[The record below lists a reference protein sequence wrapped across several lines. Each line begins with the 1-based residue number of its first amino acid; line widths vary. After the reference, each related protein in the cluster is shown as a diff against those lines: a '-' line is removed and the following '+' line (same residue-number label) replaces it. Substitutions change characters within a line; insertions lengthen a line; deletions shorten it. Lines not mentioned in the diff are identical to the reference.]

1 MAKRIQL
8 PTIALAT
15 IGALMSY
22 SIQAFNPTP
31 AQIQQFQA
39 LPKSQQEMLAKQY
52 GVDISVLTGSSSI
65 EKQESQK
72 KAVPPKRVNTPEDY
86 SKSKELD
93 REPEELQAFG
103 YSVFAGEPSG
113 FTQIEDLPVP
123 NDYIVAPGDEIKVQ
137 VYGKDNAQHSLV
149 INREGIINYPQLGPI
164 YVAGQTFAQL
174 RESLTKTIKQK
185 IIGIDVAVSM
195 GSMRTMQIYIVG
207 EMKQP
212 GAYNVNGLTTVTQA
226 LIAAGGVQE
235 SGSLRNVQLKRNGRV
250 IQDIDMYQLL
260 LKGNTQSDIRL
271 LAGDTLFVPTK
282 GGEVIIDGAVK
293 RSAIYELKGSSTLG
307 QLVANA
313 GGTDADAYLQQVSIR
328 RLTDKGVV
336 IKSVDLSLQS
346 GRNFIIKDGDEV
358 RVNQR
363 SNLISNAIA
372 VRGSVIR
379 QGAYQFILGMKVSD
393 VITSVNTDLMPNA
406 DLNYAL
412 VVRETGI
419 NREIKVLQFNLGQA
433 IAQKSSK
440 DNLIL
445 KKGDQ
450 LFVFNNGFDQE
461 YWLGDKANSAKELKK
476 EQENQQAQM
485 AKLRLEHGN
494 SVSDERERYDNATGA
509 LVEEKNEVS
518 KLKLGQL
525 EDVATTELVRKNS
538 REKLLAPLIERLKA
552 QASLGKAVQI
562 VEVSG
567 AVKYPGIYPLVD
579 NGDIKDL
586 IVAAGGLVESAHITV
601 AELTRAGFHDGKLQ
615 LNHENISLE
624 NILNDKKGAN
634 ISLVSK
640 DRLHVFT
647 KPQWRDEQKIEL
659 QGEVVFPGTYTF
671 QRGETIDDVIQ
682 RAGGLTE
689 FAYPK
694 GAVFS
699 RVKLRLQEEQRL
711 KMLNMQLKQEIA
723 SLALRRQTSSASYA
737 SSPVEAMDVADEL
750 ASAQALGRMVLDLPE
765 ILSGN
770 ESADLMLENGDKLY
784 IPSLNKVIS
793 VMGEVQFA
801 SSHIFSDN
809 MTVEDYISS
818 AGGTKKQAD
827 TDRVYVIRAD
837 GSVMLPNNS
846 FWFSRSSKSLEPG
859 DTIIVPIDTDYLDGL
874 SALTSATQIL
884 YQIGI
889 AWSAVK
895 D

>member
-1 MAKRIQL
+1 MAKRTQL
-8 PTIALAT
+8 PVIALAT
-15 IGALMSY
+15 IGALISY
-22 SIQAFNPTP
+22 SAQAFNPTP
-31 AQIQQFQA
+31 AQIQQFQS

-52 GVDISVLTGSSSI
+52 GVDIGVLTRSSS
-65 EKQESQK
+65 
-72 KAVPPKRVNTPEDY
+72 KASNPAEDVSTPPKKVNALKVETTENVAATG
-86 SKSKELD
+86 
-93 REPEELQAFG
+93 LQPFG
-103 YSVFAGEPSG
+103 YSVFAGEPLN
-113 FTQIEDLPVP
+113 FTQIDDLPVP
-123 NDYIVAPGDEIKVQ
+123 NDYVMAPGDEIKVQ
-137 VYGKDNAQHSLV
+137 IYGKESAQHSLV
-149 INREGIINYPQLGPI
+149 INREGILNYPQLGPI
-164 YVAGQTFAQL
+164 HVVGQTFAQL
-174 RESLTKTIKQK
+174 RDSLTQTIKQK
-185 IIGIDVAVSM
+185 IIGVDVAVSM

-207 EMKQP
+207 EMAQP

-226 LIAAGGVQE
+226 LIAAGGIQE
-235 SGSLRNVQLKRNGRV
+235 SGSLRKVQLKRNGQL
-250 IQDIDMYQLL
+250 IQEIDMYQLL
-260 LKGNTQSDIRL
+260 LKGNTQNDIRL

-282 GGEVIIDGAVK
+282 GEEVVIDGAVK

-313 GGTDADAYLQQVSIR
+313 GGTDADAYLQQVTVR

-336 IKSVDLSLQS
+336 IKSVDLSTQS
-346 GRNFIIKDGDEV
+346 GRGFIIKDGDEV
-358 RVNQR
+358 RVNKR
-363 SNLISNAIA
+363 SNLISNAVA
-372 VRGSVIR
+372 VRGSVVR
-379 QGAYQFILGMKVSD
+379 QGAYQFVSGMKVSD

-412 VVRETGI
+412 VVRETGV

-433 IAQKSSK
+433 IAQRRSK
-440 DNLIL
+440 DNLTL
-445 KKGDQ
+445 EKGDQ

-476 EQENQQAQM
+476 EQETQQAQM
-485 AKLRLEHGN
+485 EKLRLEHGN
-494 SVSDERERYDNATGA
+494 SVVDERERYDSATGA
-509 LVEEKNEVS
+509 LVEETNEVS

-562 VEVSG
+562 VEVTG

-579 NGDIKDL
+579 NGDIKEL
-586 IVAAGGLVESAHITV
+586 IVAAGGLVESAHIAV
-601 AELTRAGFHDGKLQ
+601 AELTRAGFDDGKLR
-615 LNHENISLE
+615 LNHQNISLD
-624 NILNDKKGAN
+624 NILNDKDGAN
-634 ISLVSK
+634 LSLASK

-659 QGEVVFPGTYTF
+659 QGEVVFPGSYTF

-737 SSPVEAMDVADEL
+737 SSPAEAMDVADEL

-765 ILSGN
+765 ILTGN
-770 ESADLMLENGDKLY
+770 NKADLMLENGDKLY

-801 SSHIFSDN
+801 SSHIYSDS
-809 MTVEDYISS
+809 MTVEDYINS

-846 FWFSRSSKSLEPG
+846 FWFSRSSKPLEPG

>member
-1 MAKRIQL
+1 MAKRTQL
-8 PTIALAT
+8 SVIALAT
-15 IGALMSY
+15 IGALISY
-22 SIQAFNPTP
+22 SAQAFNPTP

-39 LPKSQQEMLAKQY
+39 LPKSQQESLAKQY
-52 GVDISVLTGSSSI
+52 GVDISVLTGMPS
-65 EKQESQK
+65 EPKTKK
-72 KAVPPKRVNTPEDY
+72 KAATPPKRVNSAQEGGTDTEKAGDP
-86 SKSKELD
+86 KEL
-93 REPEELQAFG
+93 QSFG
-103 YSVFAGEPSG
+103 YDVFAGEPLN
-113 FTQIEDLPVP
+113 FTQIDDLPVP
-123 NDYIVAPGDEIKVQ
+123 NDYVMAPGDEIKVQ
-137 VYGKDNAQHSLV
+137 VYGKESAQHSLV
-149 INREGIINYPQLGPI
+149 INREGILNYPQLGPI
-164 YVAGQTFAQL
+164 HVVGQTFAQL
-174 RESLTKTIKQK
+174 RDSLTQTIKQK
-185 IIGIDVAVSM
+185 IIGVDVAVSM

-207 EMKQP
+207 EMAQP

-226 LIAAGGVQE
+226 LIAAGGIQE
-235 SGSLRNVQLKRNGRV
+235 SGSLRKVQLKRNGQL
-250 IQDIDMYQLL
+250 IQEIDMYQLL
-260 LKGNTQSDIRL
+260 LKGNTQNDIRL

-282 GGEVIIDGAVK
+282 GEEVVIDGAVK

-313 GGTDADAYLQQVSIR
+313 GGTDADAYLQQVTVR

-336 IKSVDLSLQS
+336 IKSVDLSTQS
-346 GRNFIIKDGDEV
+346 GRGFIIKDGDEV

-363 SNLISNAIA
+363 SNLISNAVA
-372 VRGSVIR
+372 VRGSVVR
-379 QGAYQFILGMKVSD
+379 QGAYQFASGMRVSD

-412 VVRETGI
+412 VVRETGV

-433 IAQKSSK
+433 IAQKGSK
-440 DNLIL
+440 DNLTL
-445 KKGDQ
+445 EKGDQ

-476 EQENQQAQM
+476 EQETQQAQM
-485 AKLRLEHGN
+485 EKLRLEHGN
-494 SVSDERERYDNATGA
+494 SVVDERERYDNATGA
-509 LVEEKNEVS
+509 LVEETNEVS

-562 VEVSG
+562 VEVTG

-579 NGDIKDL
+579 NGDIKEL
-586 IVAAGGLVESAHITV
+586 IVAAGGLVESAHIAV
-601 AELTRAGFHDGKLQ
+601 AELTRAGFDDGKLR
-615 LNHENISLE
+615 LNHQNISLD
-624 NILNDKKGAN
+624 NILNDKDGAN
-634 ISLVSK
+634 LSLASK

-737 SSPVEAMDVADEL
+737 SSPAEAMDVADEL

-765 ILSGN
+765 ILTGN
-770 ESADLMLENGDKLY
+770 NKADLMLENGDKLY
-784 IPSLNKVIS
+784 IPALNKVIS
-793 VMGEVQFA
+793 IMGEVQFA

-809 MTVEDYISS
+809 MTVEDYINS

-846 FWFSRSSKSLEPG
+846 FWFSRSSRPLEPG

-874 SALTSATQIL
+874 SALTSATTIL

>member
-1 MAKRIQL
+1 MVKRTQL
-8 PTIALAT
+8 SVIALTT
-15 IGALMSY
+15 IGALISY
-22 SIQAFNPTP
+22 SVQAFNPTP
-31 AQIQQFQA
+31 AQIQQFQS

-52 GVDISVLTGSSSI
+52 GVDIGVLTGATSGDSKPT
-65 EKQESQK
+65 EKASTPPRK
-72 KAVPPKRVNTPEDY
+72 VNAPKAETTENIVATGLRP
-86 SKSKELD
+86 
-93 REPEELQAFG
+93 FG
-103 YSVFAGEPSG
+103 YSVFAGDPLG
-113 FTQIEDLPVP
+113 FTQIDDLPVP
-123 NDYIVAPGDEIKVQ
+123 NDYVMAPGDEIKVQ
-137 VYGKDNAQHSLV
+137 VYGKENAKHSLV
-149 INREGIINYPQLGPI
+149 IDREGVVNYPQLGPI
-164 YVAGQTFAQL
+164 YVVGQTFVQL
-174 RESLTKTIKQK
+174 RDSLTKIVKQK
-185 IIGIDVAVSM
+185 IIGVDVAVSM

-207 EMKQP
+207 EMAQP

-235 SGSLRNVQLKRNGRV
+235 SGSLRKVQLKRNGQL
-250 IQDIDMYQLL
+250 IKEIDMYQLL
-260 LKGNTQSDIRL
+260 LKGNTQNDIRL

-282 GGEVIIDGAVK
+282 GEEVVIDGAVK

-313 GGTDADAYLQQVSIR
+313 GGTDADAYLQQVTVR

-336 IKSVDLSLQS
+336 IKSVDLSTQS
-346 GRNFIIKDGDEV
+346 GRGFIIKDGDEV

-363 SNLISNAIA
+363 SNLISNAVA
-372 VRGSVIR
+372 VRGSVVR
-379 QGAYQFILGMKVSD
+379 QGAYQFVSGMKVSD

-412 VVRETGI
+412 VVRETGV

-433 IAQKSSK
+433 IAQKGSK
-440 DNLIL
+440 DNLTL
-445 KKGDQ
+445 EKGDQ

-476 EQENQQAQM
+476 EQETQQAQM
-485 AKLRLEHGN
+485 EKLRLEHGN
-494 SVSDERERYDNATGA
+494 SVVDERERYDNATGA
-509 LVEEKNEVS
+509 LVEETNEVS

-562 VEVSG
+562 VEVTG

-579 NGDIKDL
+579 NGDIKEL
-586 IVAAGGLVESAHITV
+586 IVAAGGLVESAHIAV
-601 AELTRAGFHDGKLQ
+601 AELTRAGFNDGKLR
-615 LNHENISLE
+615 LNHQNISLD
-624 NILNDKKGAN
+624 NIFNEKEGAN
-634 ISLVSK
+634 LSLVSK

-659 QGEVVFPGTYTF
+659 QGEVVFPGSYTF

-737 SSPVEAMDVADEL
+737 SNPAEAMDVADEL

-765 ILSGN
+765 ILTGN
-770 ESADLMLENGDKLY
+770 DKADLMLENGDKLY

-793 VMGEVQFA
+793 IMGEVQFA
-801 SSHIFSDN
+801 SSHIFSDD
-809 MTVEDYISS
+809 MTVEDYINS

-846 FWFSRSSKSLEPG
+846 FWFSRSSKPLEPG

>member
-8 PTIALAT
+8 STIALAT
-15 IGALMSY
+15 IGVLISY
-22 SIQAFNPTP
+22 SVQAFNPTP

-52 GVDISVLTGSSSI
+52 GVDISVLTGSPSAS
-65 EKQESQK
+65 KQEK
-72 KAVPPKRVNTPEDY
+72 KPTTPPERVNSYEERSISSEVP
-86 SKSKELD
+86 
-93 REPEELQAFG
+93 REVKELQAFG
-103 YSVFAGEPSG
+103 YDVFSG
-113 FTQIEDLPVP
+113 KPTSFTPIDDLPVP
-123 NDYIVAPGDEIKVQ
+123 NDYVVAPGDEIKVQ
-137 VYGKDNAQHSLV
+137 VYGKESSQHSLV
-149 INREGIINYPQLGPI
+149 INREGVINYPQLGPI
-164 YVAGQTFAQL
+164 NVAGQTFSQL
-174 RESLTKTIKQK
+174 RDSLIKTIKQK
-185 IIGIDVAVSM
+185 IIGIDVDVSM

-207 EMKQP
+207 EMAQP

-226 LIAAGGVQE
+226 LIAAGGIQE
-235 SGSLRNVQLKRNGRV
+235 SGSLRKVQLKRNGRLIKEV
-250 IQDIDMYQLL
+250 DMYQLL
-260 LKGNTQSDIRL
+260 LKGDTQSDLRL
-271 LAGDTLFVPTK
+271 LPGDTLFVPTK
-282 GGEVIIDGAVK
+282 GAEVIIDGAVK
-293 RSAIYELKGSSTLG
+293 RSAIYELKGTSTLG

-313 GGTDADAYLQQVSIR
+313 GGTDADAYLQQVTVR

-336 IKSVDLSLQS
+336 IKSVDLSTQA
-346 GRNFIIKDGDEV
+346 GHNFIIKDGDEI

-363 SNLISNAIA
+363 SNLISNAVA
-372 VRGSVIR
+372 VRGSVVR
-379 QGAYQFILGMKVSD
+379 QGAYQFVPGMKISD

-412 VVRETGI
+412 VVREIGV
-419 NREIKVLQFNLGQA
+419 NREIKVLQFNLGTA
-433 IAQKSSK
+433 ITRNSSK
-440 DNLIL
+440 DNLTL
-445 KKGDQ
+445 EKGDQ

-476 EQENQQAQM
+476 EQETQQAQM
-485 AKLRLEHGN
+485 EKLRLEHGN
-494 SVSDERERYDNATGA
+494 SVVDERERYDNATGA
-509 LVEEKNEVS
+509 LVEETNEVS

-525 EDVATTELVRKNS
+525 EDVATTELVRRNS

-562 VEVSG
+562 VEVTG

-579 NGDIKDL
+579 NGDIQDL

-601 AELTRAGFHDGKLQ
+601 AELTRAGFDGGKLR
-615 LNHENISLE
+615 LNHKNISLD
-624 NILNDKKGAN
+624 NILNDKEGAN
-634 ISLVSK
+634 LSLVSK

-647 KPQWRDEQKIEL
+647 KPQWRDEQKVEL

-750 ASAQALGRMVLDLPE
+750 ASAQALGRMVLNLPE
-765 ILSGN
+765 ILKGN
-770 ESADLMLENGDKLY
+770 DKADLMLENGDKLY

-801 SSHIFSDN
+801 SSHIFSDS
-809 MTVEDYISS
+809 MTVEDYINS

-846 FWFSRSSKSLEPG
+846 FWFSRNSKPLEPG